1 MIGACQRPHSPNP
14 SPARIRRLKFPA
26 GMPDAS
32 VVMKGHP
39 SAPRGAMAVVVRR
52 LTTLVAVAVCLT
64 LVPAAAHGATLE
76 ATSTPKVQANAA
88 RKLYEN
94 TNASRV
100 RHHLRRLRRADSLTD
115 EANGHARAMARR
127 GTLFH
132 SSGPKR
138 YGVRCWTW
146 GENVGYTSGS
156 IFQLHRAF
164 MKSISHRRNVLN
176 RSFHR
181 VAIGAAT
188 DNRGRLFVTLF
199 FCS

>member
-1 MIGACQRPHSPNP
+1 
-14 SPARIRRLKFPA
+14 
-26 GMPDAS
+26 
-32 VVMKGHP
+32 
-39 SAPRGAMAVVVRR
+39 MAAVVRR

-64 LVPAAAHGATLE
+64 LVPVAAHAT
-76 ATSTPKVQANAA
+76 AIRSTSTPKVQASAA

-100 RHHLRRLRRADSLTD
+100 HHHLRRLKRAYALTD